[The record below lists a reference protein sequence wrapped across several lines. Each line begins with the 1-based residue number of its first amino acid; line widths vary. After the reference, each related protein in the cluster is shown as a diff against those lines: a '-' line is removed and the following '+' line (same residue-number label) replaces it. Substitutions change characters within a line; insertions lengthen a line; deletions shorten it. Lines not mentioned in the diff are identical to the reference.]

1 MTAQHMALAAPV
13 ARAATRRMRGLRRQR
28 RLRARAG
35 APQVQGLRR
44 QQLLRTR
51 AGAQQVQGLRRRAA
65 ECSECTFVSFC

>member
-44 QQLLRTR
+44 
-51 AGAQQVQGLRRRAA
+51 RAA